1 MDLIERNV
9 IKKKKKIFPSSSPIN
24 YKLFVS
30 ISTFDIYDN
39 IITHF

>member
-9 IKKKKKIFPSSSPIN
+9 IKKKKKIFPSSSPN

-30 ISTFDIYDN
+30 ISTFDMYDN